1 MTTPSQSSTIRNLR
15 WPTVALLAI
24 AHSILFVMAF
34 TPWGFPAVFILA
46 TPLAI
51 ASLRARR
58 TLTLLAWTMGTQS
71 LAWLY
76 LQAWV
81 QEVSVAGWPAM
92 AIYLATW
99 TPICAWC
106 IRTLAH
112 SRPFSTVPLACLI
125 PMVWLSIE
133 YVRGTWALGGYPW
146 YLIGQPTVDMLPL
159 AQVAD
164 LGGQDLAGLVP
175 AAVGGLLADLVLS
188 SARLPK
194 RRRIQTSVGVATLFF
209 MVLGYGL
216 LRIQP
221 TDAGD
226 QGPTILAVQTNLPVS
241 NKLRWTADQQAND
254 VLSFARATLSGL
266 EEARASGLEPD
277 LAVWPETMLP
287 APGLEREST
296 QVFVE
301 GGWFPGNEFRDL
313 IEALRTQGGV
323 PLILGAPSYEGIA
336 VDEDGQF
343 SWNAHHN
350 SVYLVDQS
358 LPDARYDKITLTPF
372 GETMPIISNWKW
384 LEQKLL
390 DFGAAGMTFDLDAGT
405 SPILLPVGNLQVG
418 TPICFEDTVPGNC
431 RALVWQNGDKA
442 ADLLINASNDGW
454 FGTHDRERRMHL
466 QIARFRSIEN
476 RIPLLRVA
484 NTGITA
490 LVDSSGRIIAQS
502 KPRVMT
508 TKLFTPRLDGRQ
520 TLFASIG
527 QLPVAILSILC
538 LGSLILA
545 IRGRMTEPGG
555 YE

>member
-1 MTTPSQSSTIRNLR
+1 M
-15 WPTVALLAI
+15 ALLAF
-24 AHSILFVMAF
+24 AHSLLFVIAF
-34 TPWGFPAVFILA
+34 TSWGFPAVFFLV

-51 ASLRARR
+51 ASVQARR
-58 TLTLLAWTMGTQS
+58 TLTLLAWTMATQF

-76 LQAWV
+76 LQSWV

-92 AIYLATW
+92 AMYLAAW

-106 IRTLAH
+106 IRRLAH
-112 SRPFSTVPLACLI
+112 SRPFGTVPLALLV
-125 PMVWLSIE
+125 PMAWLSID
-133 YVRGTWALGGYPW
+133 YLRGTWALGGYPW
-146 YLIGQPTVDMLPL
+146 YLIGQPTIDMLPL

-164 LGGQDLAGLVP
+164 IGGQDLAGLLP
-175 AAVGGLLADLVLS
+175 AAFGGVIADLILS
-188 SARLPK
+188 SRRLAK
-194 RRRIQTSVGVATLFF
+194 RVRIQASVGVATLFI
-209 MVLGYGL
+209 VILGYGL

-221 TDAGD
+221 PDAGEE
-226 QGPTILAVQTNLPVS
+226 GPTILAVQTNLSVS
-241 NKLRWTADQQAND
+241 NKLRWTAQQQTSD
-254 VLSFARATLSGL
+254 VLSFARATLDGL
-266 EEARASGLEPD
+266 EAAKSSGFEPD

-296 QVFVE
+296 QVFVD
-301 GGWFPGNEFRDL
+301 GGWFPGNEFREL
-313 IEALRTQGGV
+313 IDAVRTQGGV

-343 SWNAHHN
+343 SWDAHHN
-350 SVYLVDQS
+350 SVYLVDQAM
-358 LPDARYDKITLTPF
+358 PDARYDKITLTPF

-405 SPILLPVGNLQVG
+405 SPILLPVGNLQIG

-431 RALVWQNGDKA
+431 RALVWQNGGKA

-454 FGTHDRERRMHL
+454 FGSHDRERRMHL

-476 RIPLLRVA
+476 RIPLIRVA

-490 LVDSSGRIIAQS
+490 LVDSSGRIIAQT

-508 TKLFTPRLDGRQ
+508 TKLFTPRLDGRNPV
-520 TLFASIG
+520 FASIG

-538 LGSLILA
+538 MGSLILA
-545 IRGRMTEPGG
+545 IRGRMTEPG
-555 YE
+555 EHE